1 MAVSCNSITLVRA
14 VSVLGMAVA
23 ALGAWGPAVAPHAWT
38 SGLLMV
44 LLGLVFVF
52 SLFVPGARRPLDERA
67 AVDRLASSPTPALV
81 PPAAQPEQP
90 PQEALPVEAFADLA
104 QRLREG
110 IELCRSDMDR
120 VTELARQSSALVA
133 TASGATK
140 DVSACFESLR
150 LNLQATATVFKDLQG
165 RSGQIEGIV
174 AVIKEIARQ
183 TNLLAINAAIE
194 ASRVGHHGKGFA
206 VVAAEVKNLARRT
219 DEAAAE
225 AGRLTRDLSDCCRS
239 ADAEVGKTLRLGD
252 EGVGFND
259 ASRNAIGQVEG
270 SAAKRI
276 EIVSAFLSRLDEQ
289 VHRSRDLDKLLR
301 QQID

>member
-23 ALGAWGPAVAPHAWT
+23 ALGAWGPAAAPHAWT
-38 SGLLMV
+38 SGVLMV

-52 SLFVPGARRPLDERA
+52 SLLVPGARRPLDERA
-67 AVDRLASSPTPALV
+67 AVDRLASSPAPALV
-81 PPAAQPEQP
+81 PPAAQP
-90 PQEALPVEAFADLA
+90 PQEALHVEAFADLA